1 MRGLTLDYSLLV
13 KELDEKTKSIF
24 MPALL
29 GEPELCIGSVGVAV
43 FEVRRTRATRY
54 SAVCTQHELRS

>member
-1 MRGLTLDYSLLV
+1 MRSLTLDYSLLV
-13 KELDEKTKSIF
+13 KELDEKIKNIF

-43 FEVRRTRATRY
+43 FEVCAPSPPPPQRRSR
-54 SAVCTQHELRS
+54 